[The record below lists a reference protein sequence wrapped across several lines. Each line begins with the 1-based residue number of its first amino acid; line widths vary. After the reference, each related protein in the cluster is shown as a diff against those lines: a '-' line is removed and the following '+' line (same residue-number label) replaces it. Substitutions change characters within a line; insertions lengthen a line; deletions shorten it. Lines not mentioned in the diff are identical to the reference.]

1 MFYSEYDSRD
11 YIEMGYVPSHLHH
24 ICFELFKNSMRAT
37 IELHGSVDPP
47 PIKILMTKGK
57 DNVCIKITDQGG
69 GASLEECRRWTHYMY
84 STAPPPPKVRAQPVF
99 YCVELC
105 RLFFII
111 NDLCM
116 TYHAQGRHDSD

>member
-1 MFYSEYDSRD
+1 MFFSEYDSRD

-84 STAPPPPKVRAQPVF
+84 STAPPPPKVSSEF

-105 RLFFII
+105 RLF
-111 NDLCM
+111 LLL
-116 TYHAQGRHDSD
+116 TTSV

>member
-1 MFYSEYDSRD
+1 
-11 YIEMGYVPSHLHH
+11 MGYVPSHLHH

-84 STAPPPPKVRAQPVF
+84 STAPPPPRVSFIRLNFAA
-99 YCVELC
+99 
-105 RLFFII
+105 RLFASQNYTTLSDSFIYY
-111 NDLCM
+111 L
-116 TYHAQGRHDSD
+116 